1 MCVCAC
7 VLMCSWIGLDE
18 AKGFYESIGWDLV
31 LGPTIWIFFFFLL
44 LYTFFKYFF
53 LNLCYEVCTS

>member
-31 LGPTIWIFFFFLL
+31 LGPTIWIFFFFPFVV
-44 LYTFFKYFF
+44 YIF
-53 LNLCYEVCTS
+53 